1 MLIDEVLS
9 VGDIHFREKSYNKMK
24 ELINDSDRTVVIVS
38 HSTKTIVE
46 LCDKV
51 IWLHDGLIKDEG
63 EPAEIMAKYEEYM
76 RSLN

>member
-1 MLIDEVLS
+1 
-9 VGDIHFREKSYNKMK
+9 MK

-63 EPAEIMAKYEEYM
+63 DPTEIMDKYEAFM
-76 RSLN
+76 RNEG